1 MTWKLN
7 WKNLWNA
14 TLMTMPCNYVK
25 EHKQKLTLSW
35 QEKTVTIIINR
46 TLNNR
51 SLITLYKTMALEF
64 LPQRITCKHFTVTNI
79 KNFYFMA
86 ESASGQ
92 DKGNPVFWLVT
103 RVGKIQGP
111 PYPLEISHF
120 GPARISS
127 FSGHTTNPLF
137 TLKHEVKIAGYW
149 RPSFFMFLLTLTSF
163 RFVNTQT
170 RTWPI
175 SSHLGQ
181 LTSWY

>member
-1 MTWKLN
+1 MKCN
-7 WKNLWNA
+7 VN
-14 TLMTMPCNYVK
+14 TMPCNYVK
-25 EHKQKLTLSW
+25 EHMQKLTLSW
-35 QEKTVTIIINR
+35 QE
-46 TLNNR
+46 
-51 SLITLYKTMALEF
+51 ITLSSSTEHSTTGAWSLSFIKFSSQTMALEF
-64 LPQRITCKHFTVTNI
+64 LPQRITCKHFTVTNT
-79 KNFYFMA
+79 KKFYYIA
-86 ESASGQ
+86 KSASRQ
-92 DKGNPVFWLVT
+92 DKGNPVFWLVS

-137 TLKHEVKIAGYW
+137 TPKHEVKIAGYW
-149 RPSFFMFLLTLTSF
+149 PPSFLMFLLTLTLS
-163 RFVNTQT
+163 RFVNTQR